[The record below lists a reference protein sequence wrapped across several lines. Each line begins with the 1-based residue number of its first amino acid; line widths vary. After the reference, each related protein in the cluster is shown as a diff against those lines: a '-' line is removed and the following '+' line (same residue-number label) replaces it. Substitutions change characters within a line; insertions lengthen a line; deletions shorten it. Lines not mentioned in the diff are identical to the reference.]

1 MQENQ
6 WETIERVDR
15 LKLVDVK
22 RQRYLQKEGNSYW
35 RTTEESGE
43 AVVLEGSARPKI
55 RQGFLEGSNVNAVT
69 EMVEMIEV
77 NRAYEANQKLIQTED
92 SLIGKLVERGGEGM
106 MRSLWTAASGMTGQ
120 QFNIDTI
127 SNNLANVNT
136 TGYKQM
142 RPDFEDLLY
151 QTLRLAGTPSTEVT
165 VVPTGIQ
172 VGHGVKP
179 GATQKIYTQ
188 GALQATGN
196 TADIAIEGEGFFRV
210 LQYDGTY
217 GYTRDGSFKI
227 DANGQFVNSNGY
239 RLMPEVV
246 LPEGFLNDSVAISQD
261 GRITVKVA
269 GSDDPIEVG
278 QLELY
283 RFVNPA
289 GLQAIGENL
298 VVQTNASGEPITGRP
313 GFDGMGKTLQKY
325 LEMSNVSVVK
335 EMVNMIVA
343 QRAYE
348 LNSRA
353 IQTSDSMLATATTLK
368 R

>member
-1 MQENQ
+1 
-6 WETIERVDR
+6 
-15 LKLVDVK
+15 
-22 RQRYLQKEGNSYW
+22 
-35 RTTEESGE
+35 
-43 AVVLEGSARPKI
+43 
-55 RQGFLEGSNVNAVT
+55 
-69 EMVEMIEV
+69 
-77 NRAYEANQKLIQTED
+77 
-92 SLIGKLVERGGEGM
+92 M

-136 TGYKQM
+136 TGFKQM
-142 RPDFEDLLY
+142 RADFEDLLY
-151 QTLRLAGTPSTEVT
+151 QTERLAGTPATEAT
-165 VVPTGIQ
+165 VVPTGVQ

-179 GATQKIYTQ
+179 AATQKIFTQ
-188 GALQATGN
+188 GALQSTGN
-196 TADIAIEGEGFFRV
+196 TSDMAIEGEGFFRV

-227 DANGQFVNSNGY
+227 DSNGQLVTSDGY
-239 RLMPEVV
+239 KLSPEVI
-246 LPEGFLNDSVAISQD
+246 LPEGFVNDSLTISQD

-278 QLELY
+278 QLEIY

-289 GLQAIGENL
+289 GLESIGENL
-298 VVQTNASGEPITGRP
+298 MKVTNASGDAIPGRP
-313 GFDGMGKTLQKY
+313 GFDGMGKTLQKF

-353 IQTSDSMLATATTLK
+353 IQTSDSMLATATSLK

>member
-1 MQENQ
+1 
-6 WETIERVDR
+6 
-15 LKLVDVK
+15 
-22 RQRYLQKEGNSYW
+22 
-35 RTTEESGE
+35 
-43 AVVLEGSARPKI
+43 
-55 RQGFLEGSNVNAVT
+55 
-69 EMVEMIEV
+69 
-77 NRAYEANQKLIQTED
+77 
-92 SLIGKLVERGGEGM
+92 M

-136 TGYKQM
+136 TGFKQM
-142 RPDFEDLLY
+142 RADFEDLLY

-165 VVPTGIQ
+165 VVPTGVQ

-179 GATQKIYTQ
+179 GATQKIFTQ

-210 LQYDGTY
+210 LQYDGSY

-261 GRITVKVA
+261 GRITCKVA

-289 GLQAIGENL
+289 GLQSIGENL
-298 VVQTNASGEPITGRP
+298 MVQTNASGEPIAGRP

-325 LEMSNVSVVK
+325 LEMSNVSVVR

>member
-1 MQENQ
+1 
-6 WETIERVDR
+6 
-15 LKLVDVK
+15 
-22 RQRYLQKEGNSYW
+22 
-35 RTTEESGE
+35 
-43 AVVLEGSARPKI
+43 
-55 RQGFLEGSNVNAVT
+55 
-69 EMVEMIEV
+69 
-77 NRAYEANQKLIQTED
+77 
-92 SLIGKLVERGGEGM
+92 M

-136 TGYKQM
+136 TGFKQM
-142 RPDFEDLLY
+142 RADFEDLLY

-179 GATQKIYTQ
+179 GATQKIFTQ

-196 TADIAIEGEGFFRV
+196 TADLAIEGEGFFRV

-227 DANGQFVNSNGY
+227 DSNGQFVNSNGY

-261 GRITVKVA
+261 GRISVKVA

-289 GLQAIGENL
+289 GLQSIGENL
-298 VVQTNASGEPITGRP
+298 MTQTNASGEPIAGRP

>member
-1 MQENQ
+1 
-6 WETIERVDR
+6 
-15 LKLVDVK
+15 
-22 RQRYLQKEGNSYW
+22 
-35 RTTEESGE
+35 
-43 AVVLEGSARPKI
+43 
-55 RQGFLEGSNVNAVT
+55 
-69 EMVEMIEV
+69 
-77 NRAYEANQKLIQTED
+77 
-92 SLIGKLVERGGEGM
+92 M
-106 MRSLWTAASGMTGQ
+106 MRSLWTAASGMIGQ

-127 SNNLANVNT
+127 ANNLANVNT
-136 TGYKQM
+136 TGFKQN
-142 RPDFEDLLY
+142 RADFEDLLY
-151 QTLRLAGTPSTEVT
+151 QTELLAGTPATEVT

-179 GATQKIYTQ
+179 AATQKIFTQ
-188 GALQATGN
+188 GALQSTGN
-196 TADIAIEGEGFFRV
+196 VSDIAIEGEGFFRV

-217 GYTRDGSFKI
+217 AYTRDGSFKI
-227 DANGQFVNSNGY
+227 DSNGQIVTSNGY
-239 RLMPEVV
+239 RLLPEIV
-246 LPEGFLNDSVAISQD
+246 LPEGFVHDSLAISQD

-278 QLELY
+278 QIELY

-298 VVQTNASGEPITGRP
+298 LKVTNGSGEAIAGRP
-313 GFDGMGKTLQKY
+313 GFEGMGKVLQNF

-353 IQTSDSMLATATTLK
+353 IQTSDNMLATATSLK

>member
-1 MQENQ
+1 
-6 WETIERVDR
+6 
-15 LKLVDVK
+15 
-22 RQRYLQKEGNSYW
+22 
-35 RTTEESGE
+35 
-43 AVVLEGSARPKI
+43 
-55 RQGFLEGSNVNAVT
+55 
-69 EMVEMIEV
+69 
-77 NRAYEANQKLIQTED
+77 
-92 SLIGKLVERGGEGM
+92 

-136 TGYKQM
+136 TGFKQM
-142 RPDFEDLLY
+142 RADFEDLLY
-151 QTLRLAGTPSTEVT
+151 QTQKLAGTPATEAT
-165 VVPTGIQ
+165 VVPTGVQ

-179 GATQKIYTQ
+179 GATQQIFTQ

-196 TADIAIEGEGFFRV
+196 PADIAIEGEGFFRV
-210 LQYDGTY
+210 VQFDGTY

-227 DANGQFVNSNGY
+227 DSNGQLVTSDGY
-239 RLMPEVV
+239 KLSPEVI
-246 LPEGFLNDSVAISQD
+246 LPEGFINDSLAISQD

-269 GSDDPIEVG
+269 GSDDPVEVG
-278 QLELY
+278 QLEIY

-289 GLQAIGENL
+289 GLEAIGQNL
-298 VVQTNASGEPITGRP
+298 LKVTNATGDPIPGRP
-313 GFDGMGKTLQKY
+313 GFDGMGKLQQRF

-353 IQTSDSMLATATTLK
+353 IQTSDSMLATATSLK